1 MNNFCSLES
10 QYIGRYNNFKLIK
23 KNKLKKNISNNIEEF
38 FSIIKKS
45 KSEPINPINFLVP
58 TLFLTQLVVLTNS
71 INV

>member
-10 QYIGRYNNFKLIK
+10 QYIGRNNNFKLIK
-23 KNKLKKNISNNIEEF
+23 KNKLQKNTSNNIEDF

-45 KSEPINPINFLVP
+45 KLEPIDPINFLVP
-58 TLFLTQLVVLTNS
+58 TLFLTQLVVLTNF